1 MCTLIVLD
9 RVVPGVPVLVASNRD
24 EYYRRPS
31 APPTVVVPRGAACP
45 GYVAPQ
51 DLKAGGTWMGVNDRG
66 LFVGITNRA
75 SAEPRADRSSRGLL
89 VLDSLRRESADAIR
103 ADLAPARLEGVYNPF
118 HLFCA
123 DGRSAHLTVLREDG
137 AETRALRPGAH
148 VICNRDP
155 DDPASCKVR
164 DLQAAVAAI
173 DLGRPIEELL
183 DQLAGLLSVHPHA
196 DDPLRNPC
204 VHTPDYGTRSST
216 LIALGARQSCY
227 RHSDGPPCEAKY
239 QDLSSLLDGLQIT
252 MQSA

>member
-24 EYYRRPS
+24 EYYRRPA
-31 APPTVVVPRGAACP
+31 APPTVVVPREAARP

-51 DLKAGGTWMGVNDRG
+51 DLEAGGTWMGVNDRG

-75 SAEPRADRSSRGLL
+75 SAEPRADCRSRGLL
-89 VLDSLRRESADAIR
+89 VLDSLGRESADAVR
-103 ADLAPARLEGVYNPF
+103 ADLTPARLEGVYNPF
-118 HLFCA
+118 HLLCA
-123 DGRSAHLTVLREDG
+123 DGKQAHLTVLREDG

-155 DDPASCKVR
+155 DDPASSKVR
-164 DLQAAVAAI
+164 DLQAAVSAI
-173 DLGRPIEELL
+173 DFGLPIDVLL
-183 DQLAGLLSVHPHA
+183 DRLAGLLSAHPHA

-204 VHTPDYGTRSST
+204 VHTQEYGTRSST
-216 LIALGARQSCY
+216 LIALGARQSRY

-239 QDLSSLLDGLQIT
+239 QDFTSLLDGLQIT
-252 MQSA
+252 LQSA